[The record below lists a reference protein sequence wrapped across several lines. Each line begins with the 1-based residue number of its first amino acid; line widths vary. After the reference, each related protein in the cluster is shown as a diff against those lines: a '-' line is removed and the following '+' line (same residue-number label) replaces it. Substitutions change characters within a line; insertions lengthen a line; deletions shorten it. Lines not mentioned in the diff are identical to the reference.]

1 MEAQVL
7 HDNFVL
13 TPTALT
19 GCTLVIIC
27 CSATTGVPLRDMVAA
42 CTVGYLESK
51 ALLDL
56 SQLEE
61 AGDGA
66 TLTLAAHINL
76 GAIPL
81 LQLDDKL
88 PMETLEKV
96 SCVCKLE

>member
-1 MEAQVL
+1 MTNL
-7 HDNFVL
+7 FS

-19 GCTLVIIC
+19 ECTLVITC

-66 TLTLAAHINL
+66 TLTLAAHVNL

-96 SCVCKLE
+96 SCVHNLLS